1 MRAWIVLVVA
11 AIGALAGL
19 MLLPADPSLG
29 STAADRLADA
39 LSGDGT
45 VLRALGGLI
54 VYGGFAFVVQLRESE
69 EAGGMTIQRLLRHG
83 SPARWARSRTTRHV
97 RSAAAY
103 LATIA
108 AAGLAVAMST
118 GSTVLLPATDR
129 STLLACHFAVSGM
142 LQLSVYSTCAVLVAW
157 SARGPAAGL
166 IPIAVIVG
174 GGALQLDTSAWLP
187 VQLADMAVTRGGWDA
202 VGQATLTLALA
213 AVLLRLALSA
223 LVRSVPPA

>member
-1 MRAWIVLVVA
+1 MLAVA
-11 AIGALAGL
+11 AIGALTGL

-29 STAADRLADA
+29 SSAADRLADA

-45 VLRALGGLI
+45 ILRCLGGLI

-69 EAGGMTIQRLLRHG
+69 ESGGVAYQRLLRHG
-83 SPARWARSRTTRHV
+83 SPARWARSRTAHHV
-97 RSAAAY
+97 RAAAAY

-118 GSTVLLPATDR
+118 GSAALLPDADR
-129 STLLACHFAVSGM
+129 LALLACHFAVGGM
-142 LQLSVYSTCAVLVAW
+142 LQLSAYSTGTLVVAW
-157 SARGPAAGL
+157 LARGAAAGL
-166 IPIAVIVG
+166 ITIAVIVA
-174 GGALQLDTSAWLP
+174 GGALQLRTSTWLP

-213 AVLLRLALSA
+213 AALLRLALSA
-223 LVRSVPPA
+223 LVRTVPHA